1 MKEDAT
7 QEYRDFDAYLIEL
20 GGIYTDGFNDY
31 FRQVKASFLDLDL
44 SHISI
49 VAPAQTLVQP
59 VHSESMDELFADDAL
74 VDDPRGDREIAAIEG
89 QIKLVKDR
97 AYQPDDDQVIERD
110 EDAPVQ

>member
-7 QEYRDFDAYLIEL
+7 QEYRDFDTYLTEL

-49 VAPAQTLVQP
+49 VAPAQTSVQP
-59 VHSESMDELFADDAL
+59 MHSESMDELFADDAL
-74 VDDPRGDREIAAIEG
+74 VDDPYGGGETAPIES
-89 QIKLVKDR
+89 QIKPVVDSTHHPSEVEVVEEKD
-97 AYQPDDDQVIERD
+97 
-110 EDAPVQ
+110 